1 MKAIFPN
8 TELCTDNAA
17 MIAIVGLEKYK
28 LNQFSNLDHPA
39 NPRWSLDED
48 AIFLKGAGLKF

>member
-17 MIAIVGLEKYK
+17 MIAIVGLKKYK
-28 LNQFSNLDHPA
+28 KKKYSKLSFSVKPKMA
-39 NPRWSLDED
+39 S
-48 AIFLKGAGLKF
+48 